1 MEPRLNTPFTATHG
15 LRIGADRV
23 RTKFGVESTETVRN
37 FVYISHMN
45 STGDELANVDFF
57 KTTSYT

>member
-15 LRIGADRV
+15 LPFGADRV

-37 FVYISHMN
+37 FVYISHMD
-45 STGDELANVDFF
+45 SSGDEIANVDYFT
-57 KTTSYT
+57 TTSYT